1 MSSEPRVPDAPPQDR
16 QPVTL
21 PRLLEMKRT
30 GEPIVMITA
39 YDYPSAQVAE
49 EAGVD
54 LVLVGDSAANTV
66 LGYQSTVSVSMDE
79 MVMLAQA
86 VRRGAHTPLVI
97 GDLPFGSY
105 QSSDRQAVKSAVWFV
120 KEAGCDAVKIE
131 MAGISGRVAD
141 KHESVSR
148 ARAIVAAGIP
158 LMGHVGLTPQSA
170 SALGGFRAQGRT
182 ASQAVQVADDALA
195 LQDAGCFAIVFEA
208 IPAAVTETIMERID
222 VPVIGIGAGP
232 ATDGQVLVFHDLL
245 GIYSG
250 HAPRFTKR
258 YAEIKRAMVEGV
270 QAYAEDVRSGGFP
283 APEHTYS
290 IDPQEL
296 ERFRQIVAPGKPW
309 DAADFMS

>member
-1 MSSEPRVPDAPPQDR
+1 MSTEPRVPDAPPQDR
-16 QPVTL
+16 QPLTL
-21 PRLLEMKRT
+21 PRLAEMKRL
-30 GEPIVMITA
+30 GEQIVMITA

-54 LVLVGDSAANTV
+54 IVLVGDSAAMTV
-66 LGYQSTVSVSMDE
+66 LGYESTVPVSMDE
-79 MVMLAQA
+79 MVMLAKA
-86 VRRGAHTPLVI
+86 VRRGARTPLVV

-105 QSSDRQAVKSAVWFV
+105 QGSDEQAVESAIRFV

-141 KHESVSR
+141 KRESISR
-148 ARAIVAAGIP
+148 ARSIVAAGIP

-170 SALGGFRAQGRT
+170 SALGGFKAQGRT

-208 IPAAVTETIMERID
+208 IPAAVTETIMSRME

-232 ATDGQVLVFHDLL
+232 ASDGQVLVFHDLL
-245 GIYSG
+245 GIYGG

-258 YAEIKRAMVEGV
+258 FAEVRRAMVEGV
-270 QAYAEDVRSGGFP
+270 QAYAEEVRGQRFP
-283 APEHTYS
+283 AAEHTYS
-290 IDPQEL
+290 IDPEEL
-296 ERFRQIVAPGKPW
+296 ERFREVIAPGRPW
-309 DAADFMS
+309 DAADFMA